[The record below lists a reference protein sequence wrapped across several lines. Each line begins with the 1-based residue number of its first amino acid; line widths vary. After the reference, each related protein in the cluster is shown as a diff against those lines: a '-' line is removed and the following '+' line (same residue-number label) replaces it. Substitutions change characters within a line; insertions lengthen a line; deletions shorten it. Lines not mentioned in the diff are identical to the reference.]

1 MIRIFVGY
9 VAVAALG
16 LSVLLGP
23 NSATLAQSPAPATGG
38 KGPDIL
44 GLRVGMTPQEAY
56 TQLQSIDQTHRVT
69 VGQILIPPIL
79 GNQPVVYGMSPE
91 TLGPS
96 NSSESLAVSISLPP
110 NPQQVFLIHRQLG
123 QTIHTTVDQ
132 IVVSLRQKYGQES
145 VPAVGPPN
153 SPVMTW
159 LYNEQGQLASPS
171 VAATTLHDCGN
182 TGLTFIGFGNMPPF
196 GQPVGAGALSQHPA
210 ITDAFQVSP
219 IQDPTKNLPCQGWVL
234 VRAIVNSNVQNGTY
248 NDSLDVTI
256 SAYGIEKR
264 AAYALGNTLTAIANK
279 QQQQDLNKARQGS
292 VPAL

>member
-1 MIRIFVGY
+1 
-9 VAVAALG
+9 VAVATLG

-56 TQLQSIDQTHRVT
+56 AQLQSIDQTHRVT

-132 IVVSLRQKYGQES
+132 IV
-145 VPAVGPPN
+145 A
-153 SPVMTW
+153 
-159 LYNEQGQLASPS
+159 
-171 VAATTLHDCGN
+171 
-182 TGLTFIGFGNMPPF
+182 
-196 GQPVGAGALSQHPA
+196 
-210 ITDAFQVSP
+210 
-219 IQDPTKNLPCQGWVL
+219 
-234 VRAIVNSNVQNGTY
+234 
-248 NDSLDVTI
+248 
-256 SAYGIEKR
+256 
-264 AAYALGNTLTAIANK
+264 
-279 QQQQDLNKARQGS
+279 
-292 VPAL
+292 